1 MPSWKKIITSGSDAS
16 LSSISVDG
24 TITANS
30 FSGDGSGLTNLNI
43 IKILFILSITININV
58 SEAFEI
64 DGDDYMPVDTS
75 TKYVIDRR
83 WQVDSNGDIMP
94 RNVMMFTSGS
104 TVSYL
109 ED

>member
-30 FSGDGSGLTNLNI
+30 FSGDGSCLTGVGSDALT
-43 IKILFILSITININV
+43 FNINV

>member
-30 FSGDGSGLTNLNI
+30 FSGDGSGLTGVGSDALT
-43 IKILFILSITININV
+43 FNINV

>member
-1 MPSWKKIITSGSDAS
+1 MPSWKKIIVSGSDAS
-16 LSSISVDG
+16 LSTLSVAG
-24 TITANS
+24 TVTANT
-30 FSGDGSGLTNLNI
+30 FSGDGSSLTSVVPDALSFNKNL
-43 IKILFILSITININV
+43 

-64 DGDDYMPVDTS
+64 DGDDYVIADTT
-75 TKYVIDRR
+75 TKYVVDRR
-83 WQVDSNGDIMP
+83 WEVDSNGDIMP

>member
-1 MPSWKKIITSGSDAS
+1 MPSWKKIIISGSDAS
-16 LSSISVDG
+16 LSTLSVAG
-24 TITANS
+24 TVTANT
-30 FSGDGSGLTNLNI
+30 FSGDGSSLTSVVPDALSFNKNL
-43 IKILFILSITININV
+43 

-64 DGDDYMPVDTS
+64 DGDDYVIADTT
-75 TKYVIDRR
+75 TKYVVDRR
-83 WQVDSNGDIMP
+83 WEVDSNGDIMP

>member
-16 LSSISVDG
+16 LSSLTVDG

-30 FSGDGSGLTNLNI
+30 YSGDGSGLTGVGSDALT
-43 IKILFILSITININV
+43 FNINV

-83 WQVDSNGDIMP
+83 WEVDSNGDFMP
-94 RNVMMFTSGS
+94 RNVMMFTSAS

>member
-1 MPSWKKIITSGSDAS
+1 MPSWKKIITSGSNAS

-24 TITANS
+24 AVTANS
-30 FSGDGSGLTNLNI
+30 FSGDGSGLTGVGSDALT
-43 IKILFILSITININV
+43 FNINV

-64 DGDDYMPVDTS
+64 DSNDDYMPVDTS
-75 TKYVIDRR
+75 TQYVIDRR
-83 WQVDSNGDIMP
+83 WQVDSNGDVMP

>member
-1 MPSWKKIITSGSDAS
+1 MPSWKKIIVSGSDAS
-16 LSSISVDG
+16 LSSLSVAG
-24 TITANS
+24 TVTANT
-30 FSGDGSGLTNLNI
+30 FSGDGSSLTSVVPDALSFNKNL
-43 IKILFILSITININV
+43 

-64 DGDDYMPVDTS
+64 DGDDYVIADTT
-75 TKYVIDRR
+75 TKYVVDRR
-83 WQVDSNGDIMP
+83 WEVDSNGDIMP